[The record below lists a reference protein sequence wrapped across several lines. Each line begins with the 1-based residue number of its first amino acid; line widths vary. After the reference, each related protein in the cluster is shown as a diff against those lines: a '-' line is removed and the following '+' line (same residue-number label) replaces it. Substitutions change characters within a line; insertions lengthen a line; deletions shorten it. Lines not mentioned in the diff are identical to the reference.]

1 MVRNT
6 AILGLII
13 IIVFAVASCS
23 EDSVSKKETTP
34 PTVSLITPW
43 DGTTREGIVEVV
55 AEASDKAGISKVEL
69 YVGNKLYDTDTSGP
83 YEFEWDM
90 GSIAD
95 GTAVSV
101 YVKAFDENGNAKKS
115 EVVTVKKGLSK
126 PPVASLTSP
135 ADGSN
140 VMQGYILV
148 LAGTATDTEDG
159 ELGDAN
165 ITWKSDIQGTIAQ
178 GLSENYR
185 GLTLGTH
192 TITMIATDSEG
203 NTDKKTITVTVTDND
218 QDFAYVS
225 EGDYIVGPP
234 LFESMTVRFSRPFI
248 ISKTELSIGD
258 FIADYDAG
266 LLSDVAKRGS
276 KFLDKN
282 TGVYVYPADIF
293 SDKYA
298 EYPASFLTIY
308 EIIEYCQTLSKKDG
322 LDTCY
327 VFLDKENRGIDYQY
341 YIDNPKKWKPS
352 VYVKALLIDGSNGW
366 RLPTEAEWTVTA
378 SGGNA
383 GKMYPWGNSPPAGK
397 CNSLADPSPQNML
410 GLSNSRGTTPVDSY
424 GAYRNSFGLYNIVG
438 NVAEMCSDIYL
449 GEMLSGIDPVGY
461 SEASTVEYVVKGGAY
476 YQNGEAMQIGI
487 RSLTIP
493 FTPDYSKHG
502 KAYNSGFGAR
512 LVRSLEIDE
521 APW

>member
-1 MVRNT
+1 MIRNA
-6 AILGLII
+6 AILGII
-13 IIVFAVASCS
+13 VVIVFAVASCA
-23 EDSVSKKETTP
+23 EDGVTKKETTP
-34 PTVSLITPW
+34 PTVSLVTPW

-55 AEASDKAGISKVEL
+55 AEAGDKSGIDRVEL
-69 YVGNKLYDTDTSGP
+69 YVGNKLYATETIGP

-90 GSIAD
+90 SAISD

-101 YVKAFDENGNAKKS
+101 YVKAVDNNGNAKKS
-115 EVVTVKKGLSK
+115 EVVTVTKGSSK
-126 PPVASLTSP
+126 PPVATLTSP
-135 ADGSN
+135 ANGTE
-140 VMQGYILV
+140 VMQGYLLV
-148 LAGTATDTEDG
+148 LSGTATDPEDG

-165 ITWKSDIQGTIAQ
+165 ITWKSSIQGPLAQ
-178 GLSENYR
+178 GLAKDYR
-185 GLTLGTH
+185 GLVIGKH
-192 TITMIATDSEG
+192 TITMIAIDSEG
-203 NTDKKTITVTVTDND
+203 NTDEKTVTVTVTDND
-218 QDFAYVS
+218 WKFAYVQ
-225 EGDYIVGPP
+225 EGTYTIGLP
-234 LFESMTVRFSRPFI
+234 LFEPRTVRFTRPFI
-248 ISKTELSIGD
+248 ISKTELSIGE
-258 FIADYDAG
+258 FLADYDAD
-266 LLSDVAKRGS
+266 LLKDVAKRGT
-276 KFLDKN
+276 KFEDKN
-282 TGVYVYPADIF
+282 TKTFVYPEDLLT
-293 SDKYA
+293 DKYA
-298 EYPASFLTIY
+298 EYPACFLTIY